1 MPGFHPFSL
10 QSNEKITIKN
20 RKMLDK
26 VSVTH
31 FRKKI
36 KMRGNAKD
44 KFFKSVRLKVIF
56 GPQF

>member
-1 MPGFHPFSL
+1 
-10 QSNEKITIKN
+10 
-20 RKMLDK
+20 MLDK